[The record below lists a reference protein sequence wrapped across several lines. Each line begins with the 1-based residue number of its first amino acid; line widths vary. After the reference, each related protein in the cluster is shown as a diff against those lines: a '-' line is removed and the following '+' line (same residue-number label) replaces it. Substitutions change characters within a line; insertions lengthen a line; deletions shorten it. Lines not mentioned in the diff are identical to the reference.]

1 MTTDSKY
8 VLVARA
14 IFAFERAS
22 ADDHRVAASRLFVR
36 LFDELAPL
44 VGERGVIAVFARST
58 VHAKKR
64 YDGLAKLVITV
75 DSLGAVG
82 EALRK
87 HFDVTSVDQT
97 TRGAVELCAT
107 FLELM
112 SRLVGQDLIL
122 QLIQRAWP
130 DIDVMKEIP

>member
-1 MTTDSKY
+1 MTTTDSNH
-8 VLVARA
+8 VHVSRA
-14 IFAFERAS
+14 LFAFERVA
-22 ADDHRVAASRLFVR
+22 ADERVAASRLFAR
-36 LFDELAPL
+36 MFQELAPL

-64 YDGLAKLVITV
+64 YDGLTKLTITV
-75 DSLGAVG
+75 DSLEAVG

-87 HFDVTSVDQT
+87 HFDAATGEHVSQ
-97 TRGAVELCAT
+97 GAVELCAT

-130 DIDVMKEIP
+130 DVDLTKELP

>member
-1 MTTDSKY
+1 MTEEPNHLRT
-8 VLVARA
+8 ARA
-14 IFAFERAS
+14 IFAFERAAA
-22 ADDHRVAASRLFVR
+22 ADERVAASRLFTR
-36 LFDELAPL
+36 MFQELAPL

-75 DSLGAVG
+75 ESLDAVG
-82 EALRK
+82 ETLRK
-87 HFDVTSVDQT
+87 HF
-97 TRGAVELCAT
+97 GAVDVDHVAEGAAELCAT

-112 SRLVGQDLIL
+112 ARLVGHHLIL

-130 DIDVMKEIP
+130 EVDLMKELP